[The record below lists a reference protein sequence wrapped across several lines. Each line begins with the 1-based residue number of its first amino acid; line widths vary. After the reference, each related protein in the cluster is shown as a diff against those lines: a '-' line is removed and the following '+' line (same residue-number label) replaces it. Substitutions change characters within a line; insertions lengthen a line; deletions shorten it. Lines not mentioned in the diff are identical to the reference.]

1 MKEIFTIVKKEFV
14 RFFTDKRLWINA
26 LILPG
31 LMIYVLYSLMGS
43 AFGDL
48 FGQDKDYVYRV
59 YAYHLPVPD
68 FFGALENFEWKDDL
82 SVEEAKAAVQN
93 KEADAVIIF
102 PEHFLE
108 DIASYDPAGGSPA
121 PNVEIYYNSAR
132 TESGSA
138 YQLVAAALNAF
149 ESALSNKFDINQ
161 GEDFDLASE

>member
-93 KEADAVIIF
+93 KE
-102 PEHFLE
+102 
-108 DIASYDPAGGSPA
+108 
-121 PNVEIYYNSAR
+121 
-132 TESGSA
+132 
-138 YQLVAAALNAF
+138 
-149 ESALSNKFDINQ
+149 
-161 GEDFDLASE
+161 

>member
-108 DIASYDPAGGSPA
+108 DIASYDPPA
-121 PNVEIYYNSAR
+121 PAPR
-132 TESGSA
+132 PTW
-138 YQLVAAALNAF
+138 
-149 ESALSNKFDINQ
+149 KFIITRRVRRADPPI
-161 GEDFDLASE
+161 SSSPPR

>member
-132 TESGSA
+132 TERIRLSA
-138 YQLVAAALNAF
+138 RRRRAERL
-149 ESALSNKFDINQ
+149 
-161 GEDFDLASE
+161 